1 MIRFMFFLFVGLTLV
16 ATTMTYSNVGM
27 QATHYEKPSV
37 RSGSR
42 FSSSSSSGY
51 RSSGYSSG
59 YSSGGYRGGK

>member
-1 MIRFMFFLFVGLTLV
+1 MIRFMFLLFAALTLL
-16 ATTMTYSNVGM
+16 ATSMTYSNVGM

-42 FSSSSSSGY
+42 FSSSSSSSGY

-59 YSSGGYRGGK
+59 GFRGGK